1 MYSYHNRIKQR
12 INNNELDRFEY
23 IEEHKGDTNYGMM
36 LHFNTEPY
44 TRPIKNHKVKDYE
57 QIFNRLRALT
67 IKKY

>member
-1 MYSYHNRIKQR
+1 MTNKDIETIKE
-12 INNNELDRFEY
+12 NGFEY

-57 QIFNRLRALT
+57 QILGL
-67 IKKY
+67 